1 MIANKTNPVLD
12 NIAIMNLDNVAIM
25 NLADN
30 DERKQDQTTTTV
42 KLSKKEKK
50 VLSTAKNKQ
59 INLNTMVKADKSL
72 FHYDTHNKI
81 LTTPSKVKP
90 FIKNPGTDFTLN
102 MHVAV

>member
-12 NIAIMNLDNVAIM
+12 NIVIMNLDNVAIM

-50 VLSTAKNKQ
+50 S
-59 INLNTMVKADKSL
+59 
-72 FHYDTHNKI
+72 
-81 LTTPSKVKP
+81 
-90 FIKNPGTDFTLN
+90 IKYY
-102 MHVAV
+102 